1 MPLGSNKAALFAA
14 SAQAG
19 GARGLFCG
27 GEDDADRDIIDY
39 INIASTGNA
48 TDFGNLLSGRNYGAG
63 CSNGSSDRGVTAG
76 GYDGT
81 ESPLVAKNV
90 IEYVTISS
98 AGNSTDFGD
107 LTHEKYGHGGTS
119 NLADDRGVFMTGNY
133 VSPSGRTSD
142 IDYITIS
149 SAGNGTDFGNYSP
162 VNTNGVST
170 SNGANDRGVHM
181 GGFLDP
187 ADNTNAISYITIT
200 STGNTSDFGDLLA
213 KSRNACAFSNSTNE
227 RGLHC
232 GGPRGTYDGQPT
244 PGDPISNVI
253 EYITINST
261 GNATDFGDMTSV
273 VDSTEAVSSG
283 TDDRGVVHVGKSPAG
298 TKLVTLEYVTISS
311 AGNSTDFGDLTVGR
325 HYGSPGGMG
334 SNSD

>member
-1 MPLGSNKAALFAA
+1 MPLGSNKAALFGA

-48 TDFGNLLSGRNYGAG
+48 TDFGNLLSGRNYPAG
-63 CSNGSSDRGVTAG
+63 CSNGSSDRGVSAG

-81 ESPLVAKNV
+81 TSPLTAKNV

-98 AGNSTDFGD
+98 AGNSQDFGD

-119 NLADDRGVFMTGNY
+119 NLADDRGVFMAGNY
-133 VSPSGRTSD
+133 ISPAGRTSD

-149 SAGNGTDFGNYSP
+149 STGNGTDFGDYSP
-162 VNTNGVST
+162 LVAYGAST
-170 SNGANDRGVHM
+170 SNGSNDRGVYM
-181 GGFLDP
+181 GGFKAP
-187 ADNTNAISYITIT
+187 ADNANEISYITIT
-200 STGNTSDFGDLLA
+200 STGNSSDFGDLLA
-213 KSRNACAFSNSTNE
+213 KSRGGCAFSNSTNE

-232 GGPRGTYDGQPT
+232 GGPRGTYES
-244 PGDPISNVI
+244 DPISNVI

-261 GNATDFGDMTSV
+261 GNATDFGDMV
-273 VDSTEAVSSG
+273 AACDNTEGVSNG
-283 TDDRGVVHVGKSPAG
+283 TDDRGVVHVAKTDGE
-298 TKLVTLEYVTISS
+298 TKLDTLEYVTISS
-311 AGNSTDFGDLTVGR
+311 AGNAADFGDLTVGR
-325 HYGSPGGMG
+325 HYGSNSGMG

>member
-19 GARGLFCG
+19 GVRGLFAG
-27 GEDDADRDIIDY
+27 GEDSADEDIIDY

-48 TDFGNLLSGRNYGAG
+48 TDFGNLLSGRSYGAG
-63 CSNGSSDRGVTAG
+63 CSNGSSDRGIHAG
-76 GYDGT
+76 GYDGVPT
-81 ESPLVAKNV
+81 PLVAKNV

-98 AGNSTDFGD
+98 AGNATDFGD

-119 NLADDRGVFMTGNY
+119 NLADDRGVFMAGNY
-133 VSPSGRTSD
+133 VSPSGRTND

-149 SAGNGTDFGNYSP
+149 SAGNGTDFGDWSP
-162 VNTNGVST
+162 SVTSICGT
-170 SNGANDRGVHM
+170 SNGANDRAVGM
-181 GGFLDP
+181 GGFKDP
-187 ADNTNAISYITIT
+187 ADNANEISYITIT
-200 STGNTSDFGDLLA
+200 STGNSSDFGDLLA
-213 KSRNACAFSNSTNE
+213 KSRNACAFSNSTSE

-232 GGPRGTYDGQPT
+232 GGPRGTYPD
-244 PGDPISNVI
+244 DPISNVI

-298 TKLVTLEYVTISS
+298 NNLVTLEYVTISS
-311 AGNSTDFGDLTVGR
+311 AGNAADFGDLTVGR
-325 HYGSPGGMG
+325 HYGSTSGMG
-334 SNSD
+334 SNAD